1 MSESLDD
8 PNLRSVE
15 AAFRA
20 LTPATPAL
28 ARDRLLF
35 EAGRRSASRRT
46 WPMLTGLFAA
56 TTVALGFHA
65 ATKPEAPTQVV
76 YLPAP
81 VAPARGSAV
90 QTVAAQTRSSNAAAS
105 VFSLLLLGAPDYLPA
120 QPARAREIE
129 EFAEDDPPLP
139 AAHGPM
145 LRPAADRLGL
155 PPGSLGN
162 PPKRPNDFG
171 PIRRG
176 DV

>member
-8 PNLRSVE
+8 PNLKTVE
-15 AAFRA
+15 NAFRA
-20 LTPATPAL
+20 LTPATPLL
-28 ARDRLLF
+28 ARDRMLY

-56 TTVALGFHA
+56 TTLWLGFSA
-65 ATKPEAPTQVV
+65 MTRPEPTDRIV
-76 YLPAP
+76 YLPAR
-81 VAPARGSAV
+81 VAPALGSAE
-90 QTVAAQTRSSNAAAS
+90 QTVVAQPRSKPTADS

-129 EFAEDDPPLP
+129 EFTEISGSFP
-139 AAHGPM
+139 AAAGPTP
-145 LRPAADRLGL
+145 RITGDRLGL

>member
-8 PNLRSVE
+8 PNLKNLE

-28 ARDRLLF
+28 ARDR
-35 EAGRRSASRRT
+35 
-46 WPMLTGLFAA
+46 MLTGLFAA
-56 TTVALGFHA
+56 ATVVLGWNA
-65 ATKPEAPTQVV
+65 AMKPEPPDRIV

-81 VAPARGSAV
+81 VAPARGSAEQRV
-90 QTVAAQTRSSNAAAS
+90 VAQTRSNTAAAS

-129 EFAEDDPPLP
+129 EFAGEEQPFP
-139 AAHGPM
+139 AAGNLM
-145 LRPAADRLGL
+145 LPPTRDRLGL

-162 PPKRPNDFG
+162 PPSRANDFG